1 MSLNQY
7 AIYQLKM
14 EASVRPLRYK
24 TYAYLVENH
33 LKVDADNYHQVYL
46 TTIVGEQ
53 TPEGIRRQLE
63 KKLPPKFMGNA
74 LNVSDVIA
82 VTKEGISTAYYVDKT
97 GLVVIPGFF
106 RNNSSATL
114 ITMDT
119 EGFVFEDRKGSW
131 MATDETVIDGRQFFL
146 MVSETYGR
154 NAAFAVVDDQ
164 GRQAAE
170 DTFNGFD
177 DKTTQQIRQYM
188 NPPEQQKEPPAADKP
203 QMEIWQ
209 KYYEN
214 GEYLRAAESYGEQN
228 FDMIDGRANN
238 RPKEDQRK
246 PSAETT
252 EKTVVGK
259 KPEKEPE
266 KKNDLIPSKRK
277 SVLKRLR
284 EKQAEVAARY
294 GKKEPEKAK
303 DDMERN
309 RK

>member
-14 EASVRPLRYK
+14 EATVRPLRYK
-24 TYAYLVENH
+24 TYQYLLDNH
-33 LKVDADNYHQVYL
+33 LRVDAENYHQVYL
-46 TTIVGEQ
+46 TTMVGEQ

-74 LNVSDVIA
+74 LTVSDVIA
-82 VTKEGISTAYYVDKT
+82 VTKKGISTAYYVDKES
-97 GLVVIPGFF
+97 LVVLPGFF
-106 RNNSSATL
+106 RSNSSAAL
-114 ITMDT
+114 ITMET

-131 MATDETVIDGRQFFL
+131 MATDEMVIDGKQFFL
-146 MVSETYGR
+146 MVSEIHGR

-164 GRQAAE
+164 GRKAAE
-170 DTFNGFD
+170 DTAKGFD
-177 DKTTQQIRQYM
+177 DETIRQSRQYM
-188 NPPEQQKEPPAADKP
+188 NPPEQQPEPPTADKP

-214 GEYLRAAESYGEQN
+214 GEYLRAAEAYGEQN

-238 RPKEDQRK
+238 RQKEDQRK
-246 PSAETT
+246 PSVETT
-252 EKTVVGK
+252 EKTAEGK
-259 KPEKEPE
+259 KPEKESK
-266 KKNDLIPSKRK
+266 KKNVLIPGKRK
-277 SVLKRLR
+277 SVLKRLK

-294 GKKEPEKAK
+294 GKREREQAK

>member
-14 EASVRPLRYK
+14 DAPARPLRYK
-24 TYAYLVENH
+24 TYEYLEKNR
-33 LKVDADNYHQVYL
+33 LRVDADNYHQVYI
-46 TTIVGEQ
+46 TTMVGEQ

-82 VTKEGISTAYYVDKT
+82 VTKNGISTAYYVDKES
-97 GLVVIPGFF
+97 LVVIPGFF
-106 RNNSSATL
+106 RSNSSAAL

-131 MATDETVIDGRQFFL
+131 MATDEMVIDGKQFFL
-146 MVSETYGR
+146 MVSELHGR

-164 GRQAAE
+164 GRKAAE
-170 DTFNGFD
+170 DTSAGFD
-177 DKTTQQIRQYM
+177 DETLRQIRQFM
-188 NPPEQQKEPPAADKP
+188 NPPEQLQKPPVADKP
-203 QMEIWQ
+203 PMEIWQ

-214 GEYLRAAESYGEQN
+214 GEYLRTAEAYGEQN
-228 FDMIDGRANN
+228 YDMIDGRANN
-238 RPKEDQRK
+238 RSKEDHRK
-246 PSAETT
+246 EATKSVEKSAEP
-252 EKTVVGK
+252 KKMGK
-259 KPEKEPE
+259 GATN
-266 KKNDLIPSKRK
+266 KNAAVPGKRK
-277 SVLKRLR
+277 SVLQRLR
-284 EKQAEVAARY
+284 DKQAEVAARY
-294 GKKEPEKAK
+294 GKKAPEQAK

>member
-7 AIYQLKM
+7 AVYQLKPD
-14 EASVRPLRYK
+14 AAVRPLRYK
-24 TYAYLVENH
+24 TYQYLTENH
-33 LKVDADNYHQVYL
+33 LRVDADHYHQVYL
-46 TTIVGEQ
+46 ATLIGDQ
-53 TPEGIRRQLE
+53 DPNGIRRQLE

-82 VTKEGISTAYYVDKT
+82 VTKEGISTAYYVDKDS
-97 GLVVIPGFF
+97 LIVIPGFF
-106 RNNSSATL
+106 RSNSSAAL

-146 MVSETYGR
+146 MASEQYGR

-164 GRQAAE
+164 GRRAAD
-170 DTFNGFD
+170 DTVNGFD
-177 DKTTQQIRQYM
+177 EKTVEQIRQYM
-188 NPPEQQKEPPAADKP
+188 NPPEVAQDKTVAEKPP
-203 QMEIWQ
+203 MEIWQ

-214 GEYLRAAESYGEQN
+214 GEYLRSAEAYGEQN
-228 FDMIDGRANN
+228 YDMIDGRTNN
-238 RPKEDQRK
+238 RSKEALAK
-246 PSAETT
+246 
-252 EKTVVGK
+252 
-259 KPEKEPE
+259 KEPE
-266 KKNDLIPSKRK
+266 NEKVSAGQETEQQGETKQPALSGKRK
-277 SVLKRLR
+277 SVLQRLK

-294 GKKEPEKAK
+294 HQKAPEQAK

>member
-14 EASVRPLRYK
+14 DAPARPLRYK
-24 TYAYLVENH
+24 TYDYLEKNR
-33 LKVDADNYHQVYL
+33 LKVDADNYHQVYI
-46 TTIVGEQ
+46 TTMVGEQ

-82 VTKEGISTAYYVDKT
+82 VTKKGISTAYYVDKES
-97 GLVVIPGFF
+97 LVVIPGFF
-106 RNNSSATL
+106 RSNSSAAL

-131 MATDETVIDGRQFFL
+131 MATDEMVIDGKQFFL
-146 MVSETYGR
+146 MVSELYGR

-164 GRQAAE
+164 GRKAAE
-170 DTFNGFD
+170 DTSAGFD
-177 DKTTQQIRQYM
+177 DETIQQIREYM
-188 NPPEQQKEPPAADKP
+188 HPPEQQKPPVADKP

-214 GEYLRAAESYGEQN
+214 GEYLRTVEAYGEQN
-228 FDMIDGRANN
+228 YDMIDGRANN
-238 RPKEDQRK
+238 RSKEDHRK
-246 PSAETT
+246 EAAKIAE
-252 EKTVVGK
+252 KSDKSK
-259 KPEKEPE
+259 KPIKEANN
-266 KKNDLIPSKRK
+266 KNAAVSGKRK
-277 SVLKRLR
+277 SVLQRLR
-284 EKQAEVAARY
+284 DKQAEVAARY
-294 GKKEPEKAK
+294 GKKAAEQAK
-303 DDMERN
+303 EDMERN

>member
-7 AIYQLKM
+7 AVYQLKPD
-14 EASVRPLRYK
+14 AAVRPLRYK
-24 TYAYLVENH
+24 TYQYLTENH
-33 LKVDADNYHQVYL
+33 LRVDADHYHQVYL
-46 TTIVGEQ
+46 ATLIGDQ
-53 TPEGIRRQLE
+53 DPNGIRRQLE

-82 VTKEGISTAYYVDKT
+82 VTKDGISTAYYVDKDS
-97 GLVVIPGFF
+97 LIVIPGFF
-106 RNNSSATL
+106 RSNSSAAL

-146 MVSETYGR
+146 MASEQYGR

-164 GRQAAE
+164 GRRAAD
-170 DTFNGFD
+170 DTVNGFD
-177 DKTTQQIRQYM
+177 GKTVEQIRQYM
-188 NPPEQQKEPPAADKP
+188 KPPEPSQDKP
-203 QMEIWQ
+203 TAEKRPMEIWQ

-214 GEYLRAAESYGEQN
+214 GEYLRSAEAYGEQN
-228 FDMIDGRANN
+228 YDMIDGRTNN
-238 RPKEDQRK
+238 RSRDAPSKKEQEK
-246 PSAETT
+246 VKESAEQEIKQTG
-252 EKTVVGK
+252 ESKQ
-259 KPEKEPE
+259 
-266 KKNDLIPSKRK
+266 PSISGKRK
-277 SVLKRLR
+277 SVLKRLK

-294 GKKEPEKAK
+294 HQKAPEQEK